1 MQSADHIVVG
11 SPSPRHSHKQ
21 QYNDDF
27 LTGRN
32 VGRYGVPPRNVLVFY
47 VLLYSLHR
55 PQILYDSGRRR
66 WVGRFGA
73 VRPGFKAGA
82 TELLQLT
89 CHSLLTRV
97 QPREEREGL
106 MRSILH
112 LQAPPD
118 AKHTVDCAVAPGICV
133 TYMYSAQVGRPYT
146 ASRPL
151 SVRHATTSMLVV
163 EKFQRHLSSLCA
175 E

>member
-82 TELLQLT
+82 TEALAADMSLT
-89 CHSLLTRV
+89 FDSGTAARRNGGLDALDTSLAGATRR
-97 QPREEREGL
+97 QTHR
-106 MRSILH
+106 
-112 LQAPPD
+112 
-118 AKHTVDCAVAPGICV
+118 
-133 TYMYSAQVGRPYT
+133 
-146 ASRPL
+146 
-151 SVRHATTSMLVV
+151 
-163 EKFQRHLSSLCA
+163 
-175 E
+175 